1 MTLEYLT
8 IVIDEEYFIFY
19 TKAFRIIV
27 IIVYD
32 ILYLIML
39 TKINLRDQVR
49 DYLLAEMITG
59 NLRTGKT
66 INLAALSR
74 DLNISVTPIREALT
88 QLQQAHIIKAVPNR
102 GFIIAELDV
111 KEAKDLYGLV
121 ANLEVMAIENSEF
134 TEEDIANL
142 IKQQEVFE
150 NAKDAITRIQADLE
164 FHRLLTRGYEND
176 LALQILNDLKTRIFF
191 YEKAFTNDDSFY
203 NKSDNQHESIISAIA
218 DDNVPTA
225 SLLLKMNW
233 MLILNYI
240 QKKLTE

>member
-1 MTLEYLT
+1 
-8 IVIDEEYFIFY
+8 
-19 TKAFRIIV
+19 
-27 IIVYD
+27 
-32 ILYLIML
+32 ML
-39 TKINLRDQVR
+39 VKINLRDQVR
-49 DYLLAEMITG
+49 DYLLLEMITG
-59 NLRTGKT
+59 KLQIGKT

-74 DLNISVTPIREALT
+74 HLNVSVTPIREALT

-111 KEAKDLYGLV
+111 KEAEDLYGLV

-134 TEEDIANL
+134 SEADIEQL
-142 IKQQEVFE
+142 RSQQEVFE
-150 NAKDAITRIQADLE
+150 NAQDALSRIQADLE
-164 FHRLLTRGYEND
+164 FHKLLTKGYPNQ
-176 LALQILNDLKTRIFF
+176 LALQLLNDLKTRLFF
-191 YEKAFTNDDSFY
+191 YERAFTNDDSFY
-203 NKSDNQHESIISAIA
+203 NKSDNQHEAIIAAIA

>member
-1 MTLEYLT
+1 M
-8 IVIDEEYFIFY
+8 
-19 TKAFRIIV
+19 
-27 IIVYD
+27 
-32 ILYLIML
+32 IL
-39 TKINLRDQVR
+39 KINLRDQVR

-59 NLRTGKT
+59 KLKTGKT

-74 DLNISVTPIREALT
+74 DLNVSVTPIREALT

-111 KEAKDLYGLV
+111 KEAEDLYGLV

-134 TEEDIANL
+134 KDEDIVKLRN
-142 IKQQEVFE
+142 QHQVFE
-150 NAKDAITRIQADLE
+150 NAQDAISRIQADLE
-164 FHRLLTRGYEND
+164 FHRLLTKGYEND

-203 NKSDNQHESIISAIA
+203 NKSDNQHDSIIAAIA

-233 MLILNYI
+233 MLILNYV

>member
-1 MTLEYLT
+1 M
-8 IVIDEEYFIFY
+8 FI
-19 TKAFRIIV
+19 
-27 IIVYD
+27 
-32 ILYLIML
+32 
-39 TKINLRDQVR
+39 KINLRDQVR
-49 DYLLAEMITG
+49 DYLLSEMVTG
-59 NLRTGKT
+59 KLQTGKT

-74 DLNISVTPIREALT
+74 HLNVSVTPIREALT
-88 QLQQAHIIKAVPNR
+88 QLQQAHIIQAVPNR

-111 KEAKDLYGLV
+111 KEAEDLYGLV

-134 TEEDIANL
+134 TTLDIEQL
-142 IKQQEVFE
+142 RQQQEIFE
-150 NAKDAITRIQADLE
+150 NAQNAISRIKADLE
-164 FHRLLTRGYEND
+164 FHRLLTQGYPNK
-176 LALQILNDLKTRIFF
+176 LALHLLNDLKTRIFF

-203 NKSDNQHESIISAIA
+203 NKSDNQHEAIIAAIA

>member
-1 MTLEYLT
+1 
-8 IVIDEEYFIFY
+8 
-19 TKAFRIIV
+19 
-27 IIVYD
+27 
-32 ILYLIML
+32 ML
-39 TKINLRDQVR
+39 VKVNLRDQVR
-49 DYLLAEMITG
+49 DYLLSEMVTG
-59 NLRTGKT
+59 NLRIGKT

-74 DLNISVTPIREALT
+74 DLNVSVTPIREALA

-111 KEAKDLYGLV
+111 KEAEDLYELV
-121 ANLEVMAIENSEF
+121 ANLEVMAIENTEF
-134 TEEDIANL
+134 TKEDIEQL
-142 IKQQEVFE
+142 RYQQEIFE
-150 NAKDAITRIQADLE
+150 NAQDALTRIQADLE
-164 FHRLLTRGYEND
+164 FHRLLTKGYEND

-191 YEKAFTNDDSFY
+191 YERAFTNDHSFY

>member
-1 MTLEYLT
+1 M
-8 IVIDEEYFIFY
+8 
-19 TKAFRIIV
+19 II
-27 IIVYD
+27 
-32 ILYLIML
+32 
-39 TKINLRDQVR
+39 KINLRDQVR
-49 DYLLAEMITG
+49 DYLLVEMITG
-59 NLRTGKT
+59 KLKTGKT

-74 DLNISVTPIREALT
+74 DLNVSVTPIREALT

-111 KEAKDLYGLV
+111 KEAEDLYGLV

-134 TEEDIANL
+134 NDEDIVKLRN
-142 IKQQEVFE
+142 QHQVFE
-150 NAKDAITRIQADLE
+150 NAQDAISRIQADLE
-164 FHRLLTRGYEND
+164 FHRLLTKGYEND

-203 NKSDNQHESIISAIA
+203 NKSDNQHDSIIAAIA

-233 MLILNYI
+233 MLILNYV